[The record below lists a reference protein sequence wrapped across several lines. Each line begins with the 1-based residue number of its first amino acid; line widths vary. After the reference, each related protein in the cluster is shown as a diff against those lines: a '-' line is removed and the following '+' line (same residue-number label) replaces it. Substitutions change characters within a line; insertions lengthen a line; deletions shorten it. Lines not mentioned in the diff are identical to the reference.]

1 MHATKFSFIIS
12 LLILLSGNTFA
23 QGVFEGSGE
32 EEDPN
37 APSCVGDGC
46 GVEFPSQE
54 QPVTESEGEQP
65 SDSLA
70 VADSTQA
77 SNIATADSTA
87 PQETTYAD
95 EDEDEED
102 SRDHFV
108 AESRSDYESRKE
120 GFSRAIQF
128 GVRVGAG
135 ANTAFGKKSSGWK
148 IGFDGNLGFSAAL
161 PVSRD
166 FSVQAGLDYT
176 YRRYNYE
183 HDSDYGHNEALITE
197 MLFEI
202 PVMIR
207 YAIVDDGFY
216 LGLGGDI
223 GLKMQGESEFRQT
236 IDTKDR
242 HAKEKRSNSM
252 PTEGVEIG
260 AIADL
265 QFVIS
270 KHMMV
275 DVKIVQIFSNLLATN
290 LLAESSLKGSNL
302 MTFHPSLGVSFM
314 L

>member
-1 MHATKFSFIIS
+1 M
-12 LLILLSGNTFA
+12 SGNTFA
-23 QGVFEGSGE
+23 QGVFEGTGE
-32 EEDPN
+32 ESASN
-37 APSCVGDGC
+37 CVGDGC
-46 GVEFPSQE
+46 GVEYPNQE
-54 QPVTESEGEQP
+54 QSNESYQDP
-65 SDSLA
+65 AQDAIQDSTNVA
-70 VADSTQA
+70 VADSSVQDSSA
-77 SNIATADSTA
+77 ADSTKNNVI
-87 PQETTYAD
+87 D
-95 EDEDEED
+95 MDDEED
-102 SRDHFV
+102 SRDYFV
-108 AESRSDYESRKE
+108 TESKNDYQARKE
-120 GFSRAIQF
+120 GFARKIQF
-128 GVRVGAG
+128 GVRAGLG

-148 IGFDGNLGFSAAL
+148 IGFDGNIGFSAAL

-166 FSVQAGLDYT
+166 FSVQAGIDYT

-223 GLKMQGESEFRQT
+223 GLKMQGDSEFRQT

-242 HAKEKRSNSM
+242 HAKEKRSNTM

-260 AIADL
+260 AVADL
-265 QFVIS
+265 QFVVN
-270 KHMMV
+270 KHFIIDLRV
-275 DVKIVQIFSNLLATN
+275 VQNFSNLLATN
-290 LLAESSLKGSNL
+290 LLAESSLKGSNI